1 MYFFGVISGLGICCK
16 FTELCL
22 SFCFNKDMET
32 VLEKDVNLDLNG
44 LAKYYCLFTPKFTLN
59 EICSL
64 INKHHQHNVTKRR
77 VKYLIQK
84 HGLSRKKMDQSN
96 ELDTSRSLLGY
107 RQIAEMISLKYEVN
121 ISKEN
126 ARLALLHV
134 DPDGVRNR
142 RRNAMQEMGE

>member
-1 MYFFGVISGLGICCK
+1 MRY
-16 FTELCL
+16 
-22 SFCFNKDMET
+22 
-32 VLEKDVNLDLNG
+32 
-44 LAKYYCLFTPKFTLN
+44 N

-64 INKHHQHNVTKRR
+64 INKHHQHNVIKRR

-84 HGLSRKKMDQSN
+84 QGLSRKKMDENTLIQTVSN
-96 ELDTSRSLLGY
+96 ELDTPRSLLGY
-107 RQIAEMISLKYEVN
+107 RQIAEMISLKYVVN